1 MSNSIRTRL
10 SRIVCDL
17 DVKMC
22 MAGGRRLVACLLLCC
37 KRNHLVH
44 KRFAGKG
51 KNGLVDN
58 MMKDLLFRKVSA
70 ASQHQPLFA
79 ALRLPKNIH
88 CNLVSFS
95 SERESITTRIVF

>member
-1 MSNSIRTRL
+1 
-10 SRIVCDL
+10 
-17 DVKMC
+17 

-79 ALRLPKNIH
+79 ALRLQKTVITILFLFLLKEKEIQQEL
-88 CNLVSFS
+88 CFS
-95 SERESITTRIVF
+95 RRLWIETDAKL